1 MEQIKSSNDAKL
13 SISSDIAKLSGD
25 KIKAIGRELESMSG
39 DPETPKDCLMQCG
52 MFNIKSVNDMMKE
65 SSSRPDP
72 KPLWKTLWYEGE
84 VSCLFAD
91 SGNGKSIYAVQMAT
105 HIAKEVKVLYFDFEL
120 SDKQFQLRYTD
131 KDGRLYQF
139 PSNLYRVEINP
150 ETMNVDGDFEDAIVA
165 DIEKAAVQTDAKVL
179 IIDNLTWMCV
189 NSEKGDAAGI
199 LMIKLMKLKKKYG
212 WSVLVLAHTPK
223 RPLTE
228 PITANHL
235 AGSKKLYNF
244 FDSAFT
250 IGLSA
255 KDTSLRYI
263 KQMKVRY
270 GDFTYDGNNVMV
282 CQIEQEN
289 AFLHFEVLEF
299 SSEMEH
305 LRPPL
310 DKDVSER
317 NRMVKELS
325 EQGKSL
331 RGIAG
336 ATGISKS
343 TVSRILKN

>member
-1 MEQIKSSNDAKL
+1 MSEVKNKI
-13 SISSDIAKLSGD
+13 D
-25 KIKAIGRELESMSG
+25 KIKEIEKELSDLSQPTEC
-39 DPETPKDCLMQCG
+39 PTQCG
-52 MFNIKSVNDMMKE
+52 MFNIKSVNVMMEE

-84 VSCLFAD
+84 VGCLFAD

-105 HIAKEVKVLYFDFEL
+105 HIARDVKVLYFDFEL

-131 KDGRLYQF
+131 KDGHLFSF

-150 ETMNVDGDFEDAIVA
+150 ETMNVDGDFEDSIVA
-165 DIEKAAVQTDAKVL
+165 DIEKAAVQTSAKVL

-189 NSEKGDAAGI
+189 NSEKGDAAGT
-199 LMIKLMKLKKKYG
+199 LMMKLMKLKKKYG
-212 WSVLVLAHTPK
+212 WSMLVLAHTPK

-228 PITANHL
+228 PITQNHL

-244 FDSAFT
+244 FDSVFT

-282 CQIEQEN
+282 CQIEKED
-289 AFLHFEVLEF
+289 AFLHFEFLEF
-299 SSEMEH
+299 STEKEH
-305 LRPPL
+305 LRTPS

-317 NRMVKELS
+317 NRIVKELS
-325 EQGKSL
+325 EQGKSV
-331 RGIAG
+331 RAIADEV
-336 ATGISKS
+336 GISK
-343 TVSRILKN
+343 TQVSRILKN

>member
-1 MEQIKSSNDAKL
+1 MSSIK
-13 SISSDIAKLSGD
+13 D
-25 KIKAIGRELESMSG
+25 KIQAIGEELNSQLNG
-39 DPETPKDCLMQCG
+39 NNPEPPTECLTQCG

-72 KPLWKTLWYEGE
+72 KPLWKTLWCEGE
-84 VSCLFAD
+84 LCCLFAD

-105 HIAKEVKVLYFDFEL
+105 YIAKDAKVLYFDFEL

-131 KDGRLYQF
+131 KDGHLYQF

-165 DIEKAAVQTDAKVL
+165 DIERAAIKTNSRVL

-189 NSEKGDAAGI
+189 NSEKGDAAGT
-199 LMIKLMKLKKKYG
+199 LMMKLMTLKKKYR
-212 WSVLVLAHTPK
+212 WSILVLAHTPK

-228 PITANHL
+228 PITQNHL

-263 KQMKVRY
+263 KQVKVRG
-270 GDFTYDGNNVMV
+270 GDFTYNENNVMV
-282 CQIEQEN
+282 CQIEKEN
-289 AFLHFEVLEF
+289 AFLHFEFLDF
-299 SSEMEH
+299 STEREH
-305 LRPPL
+305 LRTPS
-310 DKDVSER
+310 DKDMSER
-317 NRMVKELS
+317 NRIVKELS
-325 EQGKSL
+325 EQGKSI
-331 RGIAG
+331 RAIA
-336 ATGISKS
+336 TEVGISKS
-343 TVSRILKN
+343 QVSRILNN